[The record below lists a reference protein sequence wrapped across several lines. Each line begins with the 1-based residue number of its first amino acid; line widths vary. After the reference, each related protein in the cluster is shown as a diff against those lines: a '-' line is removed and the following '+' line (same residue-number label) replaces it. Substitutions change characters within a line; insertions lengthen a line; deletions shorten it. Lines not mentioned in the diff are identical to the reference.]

1 MRPQNLK
8 TEIFLYSGLARET
21 QEALAM
27 LGFLDG
33 QTTNAKLI
41 SKNEEIQKPLSLSKK
56 FTREEIFSIYKK
68 VVDEIFR
75 LVPDG
80 YVSAD
85 VYYDENTRAE
95 DLIYQA
101 KKASGWGKNIIVK
114 LPLDNEGM
122 KAAEKL
128 VKEKIKISMNHC
140 FSQEQAAA
148 VYSATRGARP
158 GQVFVS
164 PRIERLDYGGVNGM
178 DLVKNVLEMYKKGDG
193 HVTVLSTDVGTI
205 DHFLC
210 SLFYGVAVIS
220 APLRILKVWYDRGM
234 PQPRENYA
242 YEPEELRPLP
252 YEEIDLNAP
261 WEKYNIQH
269 EMTQMSIQE
278 AFSHWRELIT

>member
-1 MRPQNLK
+1 MRPQNLN
-8 TEIFLYSGLARET
+8 TEIFLYSGLVQET
-21 QEALAM
+21 REALSM

-41 SKNEEIQKPLSLSKK
+41 SKNEEIQKSLSLSKK

-68 VVDEIFR
+68 AVDEIFR
-75 LVPDG
+75 MIPEG
-80 YVSAD
+80 HVSAD

-95 DLIYQA
+95 DLLQQA
-101 KKASGWGKNIIVK
+101 KKVSGWGKNVIVK

-148 VYSATRGARP
+148 VYGATQGAKP

-178 DLVKNVLEMYKKGDG
+178 DLVKNILEMYKKGDG

-234 PQPRENYA
+234 PLPRENYA
-242 YEPEELRPLP
+242 YEPEELRPLL
-252 YEEIDLNAP
+252 YSDIDLNAP